1 MKKLLLLTAIIAGL
15 CAPIMSQTDSTTSV
29 REAYIQEFP
38 DRFYLKP
45 ILTVR
50 NMNMRVDDKLGDQQS
65 VKYEPINNTY
75 LGLGLYM
82 FNLGLELS
90 FRLPSSEEDEEKYGE
105 TSAFDFQTN
114 IYTKRWGADV
124 AYQNYEGFYI
134 KNPDSKFLEWKSD
147 EPFIQ
152 REDLEVI
159 NFQLNG
165 FYMFN
170 NDKFSYRSSY
180 MQADKQKKSAGSF
193 LLGTTFGIFKFLAD
207 SSLVPGPEG
216 AANSTEVHVQAGKFT
231 TLGILPGYT
240 YNFVVKDFYLN
251 LSFSAGP
258 ANIWTRS
265 TTAEGT
271 DTAVKIRPVV
281 GARVAVGY
289 NSEKFFCGFSMVSQ
303 SVSYGLDNIDV
314 NGQTGNAKLFFGIRF
329 LEKGFM
335 KKNLF

>member
-1 MKKLLLLTAIIAGL
+1 M
-15 CAPIMSQTDSTTSV
+15 D
-29 REAYIQEFP
+29 
-38 DRFYLKP
+38 
-45 ILTVR
+45 
-50 NMNMRVDDKLGDQQS
+50 MRVDDRQGDQQS
-65 VKYEPINNTY
+65 VKYEPITNTY

-82 FNLGLELS
+82 FNLGLELAL
-90 FRLPSSEEDEEKYGE
+90 RLPSSDEDTEQYGE

-124 AYQNYEGFYI
+124 AYQNYEGFYV
-134 KNPDSKFLEWKSD
+134 KNPDDKFLEWKD
-147 EPFIQ
+147 DKPYIQ
-152 REDLEVI
+152 REDLEVA

-170 NDKFSYRSSY
+170 HEKFSYRSSY

-193 LLGTTFGIFKFLAD
+193 LLGATFGIFRFQAD
-207 SSLVPGPEG
+207 SSLIPDLNAPT
-216 AANSTEVHVQAGKFT
+216 NTTEAHVQSGKFT
-231 TLGILPGYT
+231 TLGILPGYA

-258 ANIWTRS
+258 ANVWTRS
-265 TTAEGT
+265 GTAEGT
-271 DTAVKIRPVV
+271 DTAAKIRPVV
-281 GARVAVGY
+281 GARFAVGY
-289 NSEKFFCGFSMVSQ
+289 NSEKFFCGFSMVTQ

-329 LEKGFM
+329 LEKGIM

>member
-1 MKKLLLLTAIIAGL
+1 MKKLLLLTTITFGL
-15 CAPIMSQTDSTTSV
+15 FVAAFAQTDSITAV

-50 NMNMRVDDKLGDQQS
+50 NMSLRVDDKVGDQQS

-90 FRLPSSEEDEEKYGE
+90 LRLPSSDEDEQQYGE

-134 KNPDSKFLEWKSD
+134 KNPEDRFLEWRSD
-147 EPFIQ
+147 HPFIQ
-152 REDLEVI
+152 REDLEVM

-193 LLGTTFGIFKFLAD
+193 LLGTTFGVFRFRAD
-207 SSLVPGPEG
+207 SSLIPVSGE
-216 AANSTEVHVQAGKFT
+216 AANSDKGHVEAGKFT

-240 YNFVVKDFYLN
+240 YNFILKDFYLN

-265 TTAEGT
+265 TTTEGT
-271 DTAVKIRPVV
+271 DSAVKIRPVV

-329 LEKGFM
+329 LEKGVM